1 MYDYAM
7 SAVYVGNKYFLLFTV
22 YCYPFSVKTPVS
34 GRFPCFLSPSWFLIV
49 TGFDE
54 SVTLDYKK
62 RIGGRTAEKIGKNIF
77 KIKFFKII

>member
-34 GRFPCFLSPSWFLIV
+34 VRFPCFLSPSWFLIV
-49 TGFDE
+49 TEFDE

-62 RIGGRTAEKIGKNIF
+62 GLGGGMQRK
-77 KIKFFKII
+77 